1 MPLPVANPVWNLV
14 LAAAIA
20 CGGAACSLAFVNGPP
35 PNHRQL
41 PFFDCT
47 SSNLL
52 PTVDLLFAG
61 AAAVDAVGGTAG
73 ASGLPSSRTELAG
86 FAVEA
91 AAFAASAVYGYGK
104 TSACKKAQG
113 ELFART
119 PSTPMLSYP
128 PGYGTAPGFGPPAAP
143 YDPWVAPRLP
153 ANPPPPALS
162 PVGPPPPAV
171 AAPATAAPDGKTPV
185 WEKPAQ

>member
-1 MPLPVANPVWNLV
+1 MPLPVASPVWNLV

-20 CGGAACSLAFVNGPP
+20 CGGAGCSLAFVNGPP

-47 SSNLL
+47 SSNVL

-61 AAAVDAVGGTAG
+61 AAAVDAIGGTAG
-73 ASGLPSSRTELAG
+73 ASGLPSTRTELAG

-91 AAFAASAVYGYGK
+91 AVFAASAVYGYGK
-104 TSACKKAQG
+104 TSACKKAQT

-119 PSTPMLSYP
+119 PSTPMFGYP
-128 PGYGTAPGFGPPAAP
+128 PGYATPMAPGFGPPAAAP
-143 YDPWVAPRLP
+143 YDPWVAPAP
-153 ANPPPPALS
+153 PVSPPPAALS
-162 PVGPPPPAV
+162 PVGPSS
-171 AAPATAAPDGKTPV
+171 AAPAAAPDGKTPV
-185 WEKPAQ
+185 WEKPVQ

>member
-1 MPLPVANPVWNLV
+1 MPLPVASPVWNLV

-20 CGGAACSLAFVNGPP
+20 CGGAGCSLAFVNGPP

-47 SSNLL
+47 SSNVL

-61 AAAVDAVGGTAG
+61 VAAVDAVGGTAG

-91 AAFAASAVYGYGK
+91 AVFAASAAYGYGK
-104 TSACKKAQG
+104 TSACKKAQT

-119 PSTPMLSYP
+119 PSTPTFGYS
-128 PGYGTAPGFGPPAAP
+128 PGYATPTAPGFGPPAVAP
-143 YDPWVAPRLP
+143 YDPWVAPRPLVS
-153 ANPPPPALS
+153 PPPPGLS
-162 PVGPPPPAV
+162 PVGPLP
-171 AAPATAAPDGKTPV
+171 AAPASAPHGQTPDG
-185 WEKPAQ
+185 EKPVQ